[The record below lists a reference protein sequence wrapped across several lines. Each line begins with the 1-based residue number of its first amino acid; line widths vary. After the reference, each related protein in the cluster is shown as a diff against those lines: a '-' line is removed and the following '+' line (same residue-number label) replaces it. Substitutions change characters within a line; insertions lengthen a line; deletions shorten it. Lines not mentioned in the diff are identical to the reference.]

1 VGSCNGWLNCARHW
15 LDSLI
20 CNRTVN
26 TGKLCYIV
34 TSVIFWVF
42 EFFHNLACLHFV
54 SVSFSSGYAYTS
66 SQWCCIYCL
75 VAALLPCCILYV
87 IHQQALR
94 TGWQYCTH
102 KHVSTEEDAHLID
115 LRMFKQLQRSG
126 FVWGTVG
133 AVGLFSCH
141 ILSHPRSS
149 SEAEGGGADCA
160 ATRQRESRSE
170 ILFLGKSEHVSYKLS
185 VLCTLFAITS

>member
-1 VGSCNGWLNCARHW
+1 
-15 LDSLI
+15 
-20 CNRTVN
+20 
-26 TGKLCYIV
+26 
-34 TSVIFWVF
+34 
-42 EFFHNLACLHFV
+42 
-54 SVSFSSGYAYTS
+54 
-66 SQWCCIYCL
+66 
-75 VAALLPCCILYV
+75 
-87 IHQQALR
+87 
-94 TGWQYCTH
+94 
-102 KHVSTEEDAHLID
+102 VSTEEDAHLID